1 MSKHLQRDL
10 DNIHLEILSLSAIVE
25 EMIDKASRAL
35 IEGNTKL
42 AAEVIQSDDQVNQ
55 GEVHVEEDC
64 LKMLALHQPV
74 AIDLRRI
81 ATVMKVNND
90 LERIA
95 DLAVNIAERA
105 QALAAYPA
113 FPIPTR
119 LEQMVTL
126 ATKMVRSSLDAFV
139 NLDTLTARRV
149 CLLDEEVDEYNRR
162 IIDEL
167 QEQMKSD
174 PETVVPAM
182 QSFSAARHVERIAD
196 HATNIAE
203 DVIYLVEGEIARHR
217 PSMVTIKD
225 EVSDEEATDLSSG
238 SEKT

>member
-10 DNIHLEILSLSAIVE
+10 ENVHLEMLSMSAIVE

-35 IEGNTKL
+35 IEGDVEL
-42 AAEVIQSDDQVNQ
+42 AAEVIHTDEQVNH
-55 GEVHVEEDC
+55 GEVHIEEEC

-81 ATVMKVNND
+81 ATMVKVNND

-105 QALAAYPA
+105 QCLTAFPA
-113 FPIPTR
+113 FQMPAR
-119 LEQMVTL
+119 LERMVTL
-126 ATKMVRSSLDAFV
+126 ATQMVRGALDAFV
-139 NLDTLTARRV
+139 NLDALSARRV
-149 CLLDEEVDEYNRR
+149 CLHDDEVDEDNRR

-167 QEQMKSD
+167 QDLMKRD
-174 PETVVPAM
+174 PEMITPAM
-182 QSFSAARHVERIAD
+182 HAFSATRHVERIAD

-203 DVIYLVEGEIARHR
+203 DVIYLVEGEIARHK
-217 PSMVTIKD
+217 PELVHIED
-225 EVSDEEATDLSSG
+225 DEE
-238 SEKT
+238 

>member
-10 DNIHLEILSLSAIVE
+10 ENVHLALLSLSAIVE

-35 IEGNTKL
+35 IEGDIEQ
-42 AAEVIQSDDQVNQ
+42 AGEVIRTDEQVNQ
-55 GEVHVEEDC
+55 GEVHIEEEC

-81 ATVMKVNND
+81 STVMKVNND

-105 QALAAYPA
+105 QNLAAFPQFPA
-113 FPIPTR
+113 PNR
-119 LEQMVTL
+119 LEKMVTL
-126 ATKMVRSSLDAFV
+126 ATRMVHGALDSFV

-149 CLLDEEVDEYNRR
+149 CLLDEEMDDYNRR
-162 IIDEL
+162 IIGEL
-167 QEQMKSD
+167 QEQMRQD
-174 PETVVPAM
+174 PELIVPAM
-182 QSFSAARHVERIAD
+182 HAFSASRHLERIAD

-203 DVIYLVEGEIARHR
+203 DVIYLVEGEIARHK
-217 PSMVTIKD
+217 PEMVHLD
-225 EVSDEEATDLSSG
+225 EAEADTSQLG
-238 SEKT
+238 AEKS